1 MKVAGG
7 ASPGY
12 FRVFNRIILDAR
24 QSFSSRKVKS
34 LPCLLL
40 LLPFFVIVNA
50 EPIEAVSLESPPQA
64 PPARLGSAAPTEY
77 LLFLPNVTKTS
88 LPIAAPALKWQH
100 AGCYSSWCE
109 TGWYSSPAVAD
120 LEGDG
125 SIEVIGST
133 YTIFVFDGPTG
144 TLEWRVKSGHDRSE
158 NPDSV
163 SNVGRTWAGIVVTD
177 TDNDSH
183 LEIVTAH
190 HEGYVSVYNQYGY
203 FESGWPRRFTPGWE
217 MRSLSVGDVDGNGDK
232 EILVCST
239 RSDDQW
245 FLLEHNGST
254 RAGWPVHSPD
264 SDSNGYAAGC
274 YNQNVALGDLDGDS
288 RAEMVGPNDT
298 HYIVAFNDDATPLRA
313 NAIYGIVGGQNKPWA
328 RVGVHVDH
336 AVDLRGWAHCG
347 SEHRPNFAGSAP
359 ILVDVNHDGVLEI
372 VVVGNVYNCGT
383 NPYTSL
389 YEIPYI
395 FNVDRTRW
403 SGDGF
408 DWNVLPIPDGS
419 AGPLSE
425 DWHVIENNQPNPV
438 AADLDSDGYL
448 EILYPSYDGRM
459 HAYWLDKTEH
469 GNWPFSIY
477 NPSEGFYRFASETV
491 VADLNYDGLA
501 EVIFSSWV
509 QKGSNRTG
517 KLHILDFQG
526 NPIHEIDL
534 PVAYKDSWDWNGGLA
549 APTLANIDGDPDLEI
564 VLNTSHSGFVAYDL
578 PGSAGARILW
588 GTGRGSYLRAGH
600 P

>member
-1 MKVAGG
+1 MSPAGG
-7 ASPGY
+7 PVFGSDHSPK
-12 FRVFNRIILDAR
+12 IL
-24 QSFSSRKVKS
+24 SHIPLTKPEIYKGIG
-34 LPCLLL
+34 LLL
-40 LLPFFVIVNA
+40 LLSIVFLGPQTTAVESSTTSDANA
-50 EPIEAVSLESPPQA
+50 VGALASSQYLLYLPTVFKTTPPIQA
-64 PPARLGSAAPTEY
+64 P
-77 LLFLPNVTKTS
+77 V
-88 LPIAAPALKWQH
+88 LKWQH

-125 SIEVIGST
+125 DIEVVGST
-133 YTIFVFDGPTG
+133 YSIFVFDGPTG
-144 TLEWRVKSGHDRSE
+144 NLEWRVKSGHDRSE

-163 SNVGRTWAGIVVTD
+163 SNVGRTWAGIVITD
-177 TDNDSH
+177 VDNDNQ

-190 HEGYVSVYNQYGY
+190 HEGYVSIYNRDGY
-203 FESGWPRRFTPGWE
+203 FESGWPKRLTPGWE
-217 MRSLSVGDVDGNGDK
+217 MRSLAVGDVDGNADM

-239 RSDDQW
+239 QSNDQW
-245 FLLEHNGST
+245 FLLDHNGSI
-254 RAGWPVHSPD
+254 RSGWPVHSPD

-274 YNQNVALGDLDGDS
+274 YNQNVSLADLDGDN
-288 RAEMVGPNDT
+288 RAEVVGPNDT
-298 HYIVAFNDDATPLRA
+298 HYIVAFNDDGSPIRA
-313 NAIYGIVGGQNKPWA
+313 NAIYGTVGGLNKPWA

-336 AVDLRGWAHCG
+336 NVDLRGYAHCG
-347 SEHRPNFAGSAP
+347 SEHRPNFASSAP
-359 ILVDVNHDGVLEI
+359 ILVDVNNDGILEI

-383 NPYTSL
+383 SPYTSL

-408 DWNVLPIPDGS
+408 DWTVLPTPDGS

-425 DWHVIENNQPNPV
+425 DWHVIESNQPNPV
-438 AADLDSDGYL
+438 AADLDGDGYL

-469 GNWPFSIY
+469 GSWPYSIY
-477 NPSEGFYRFASETV
+477 NPAEGFYRFASEPV
-491 VADLNYDGLA
+491 VADLNSDGLA
-501 EVIFSSWV
+501 EVIFTSWV
-509 QKGSNRTG
+509 KKGTNRTG

-526 NPIHEIDL
+526 NPIHELDL
-534 PVAYKDSWDWNGGLA
+534 PMAYKGSADWNGGLA
-549 APTLANIDGDPDLEI
+549 APTLANIDADPDLEI
-564 VLNTSHSGFVAYDL
+564 VLNTAHSGFVAYDL
-578 PGSAGARILW
+578 PGTAGARILW